1 MKRAGFTM
9 IELIFVIVIL
19 GILAAVAVPKLAA
32 TRNDAKVSAD
42 LASAKQALSN
52 LGAEFTSQGAFGA
65 TSIADANNAVKCF
78 TFAEQNAADGNI
90 SVVALATGSNYDLAG
105 CPSAVLTQVQTLAA
119 ENGIT
124 GAAGAMKIHSF
135 GGTGVKR

>member
-42 LASAKQALSN
+42 IASAKQALSN
-52 LGAEFTSQGAFGA
+52 LGAEFTSQGAF
-65 TSIADANNAVKCF
+65 TNYTVADATNAVKCF
-78 TFAEQNAADGNI
+78 TFTVQNAADGNV
-90 SVVALATGSNYDLAG
+90 SVALIGAATTDCPAAVRTQVGDLAG
-105 CPSAVLTQVQTLAA
+105 

-124 GAAGAMKIHSF
+124 GAAGAAKIHSF

>member
-32 TRNDAKVSAD
+32 TRNDAKISAEV
-42 LASAKQALSN
+42 ASAKQALNN
-52 LGAEFTSQGAFGA
+52 LGAEYTSQGAFTNYTA
-65 TSIADANNAVKCF
+65 AMANSAVKCF
-78 TFAEQNAADGNI
+78 TFTDDGADGNI
-90 SVVALATGSNYDLAG
+90 SVQALAAGGNYDVDG
-105 CPSAVLTQVQTLAA
+105 CPAAVLSEVQTLAA

-124 GAAGAMKIHSF
+124 GAAGASKTHSF
-135 GGTGVKR
+135 GGTSVKR

>member
-1 MKRAGFTM
+1 M

-42 LASAKQALSN
+42 LSSAKQALSN
-52 LGAEFTSQGAFGA
+52 LGAEFTSQGAF
-65 TSIADANNAVKCF
+65 TNYTITDANAAVKCF
-78 TFAEQNAADGNI
+78 TFAVQNAADGNI
-90 SVVALATGSNYDLAG
+90 SVDALAASSNYDSTG
-105 CPSAVLTQVQTLAA
+105 CPAAVLTQVQTLAA

-124 GAAGAMKIHSF
+124 GAAGAAKIHSF

>member
-32 TRNDAKVSAD
+32 TRNDAKVSAEV
-42 LASAKQALSN
+42 ASAKQALNN
-52 LGAEFTSQGAFGA
+52 LGAEFTSQGTFSNY
-65 TSIADANNAVKCF
+65 TVTDANNAVNCF
-78 TFAEQNAADGNI
+78 TFADAGAADGNV
-90 SVVALATGSNYDLAG
+90 SVVLSAVNPDCPTAVNTEVGKLAG
-105 CPSAVLTQVQTLAA
+105 

-124 GAAGAMKIHSF
+124 GAAGASKIHSF
-135 GGTGVKR
+135 GGVGVVR